1 MPESGKQP
9 VSGTD
14 ALGQPIQLEGA
25 SVLIVGAGGPMGRQ
39 FALEAV
45 RHHPARLLLADDRAS
60 LNRIDDSLSD
70 NAELIVVDIDDRPGL
85 RAVLAEHRPD
95 VVVHVT
101 PPSHAVVDDRPI
113 EWPSLP
119 ADQATWLAVDAAESG
134 CRHFLRVSSAD
145 LIDAGGPTNQSAR
158 HDPETSDASLRA
170 ALENER
176 ANADH
181 LRRLSRQQ
189 KEILRRKLV
198 RIALVID
205 EHARRLDQ
213 EVTVRQRRVTR
224 RLSRAELIASS
235 LPGRRGL
242 ARRRT
247 ELADAIAELPEPPVV
262 ERRTSIIVVTDKPMT
277 DVPPSAGVTDCELV
291 VVLSGRAASAPPQV
305 PAIVVRSD
313 YKTITTAAA
322 TGASKAT
329 GRLLCF
335 LSPTSEPLDDHWL
348 ARLAAAVQG
357 DIVAATPMLVHPERT
372 LRDATPHDLRVREL
386 GLDILATE
394 SSGPVVR
401 AREAGAKPR
410 PNRPIAEVAAGSG
423 ACLIVDRRAYVEAGG
438 LAPVD
443 DFNAAIVDL
452 CGRLRAGGGRVVA
465 VPSSV
470 VADHRPVSSV
480 RALARPIDS
489 DSAAW
494 RTVVDRQGPTLL
506 QLARGDRVTEHLRIA
521 LTVAAPSARA
531 AAQWGDWHL
540 AQALA
545 KALRRIGHSV
555 HLQTA
560 DQADDPAGR
569 SCDIHI
575 VFRGLTP
582 VHRTPGQRHV
592 LWVISHPES
601 LDIQECDDAD
611 LVMVASERFAADL
624 RQRTSTPVEVLLQ
637 ATDPRRFH
645 PHPPDPEHAHAV
657 AVVAMTRHVF
667 RPSVANALAVGLR
680 PAIYG
685 TGWQEFVDPDLIVSD
700 FVPNDQLATVYSSVG
715 VLLNDHWDTMRA
727 WGFVS
732 NRLFDALA
740 CGTPIISD
748 HMPEVGALFGDAVAM
763 YRNAEELRRA
773 VDISLDDPIAARRRA
788 NRGRDVVLENHTID
802 HRARQ
807 LLDALARFGLD
818 TPPR

>member
-1 MPESGKQP
+1 MPDHGPSPASGQEAA
-9 VSGTD
+9 GR
-14 ALGQPIQLEGA
+14 PIELEGA
-25 SVLIVGAGGPMGRQ
+25 SVLIIGAGGPMGRQ
-39 FALEAV
+39 FSLEAV
-45 RHHPARLLLADDRAS
+45 RHRPGRLLLADDRVS
-60 LNRIDDSLSD
+60 LSRIDAALAEG
-70 NAELIVVDIDDRPGL
+70 AELIAVDIDDRPGL
-85 RAVLAEHRPD
+85 RAVLAEHHPD
-95 VVVHVT
+95 IVVHVT

-113 EWPSLP
+113 EWPALP
-119 ADQATWLAVDAAESG
+119 ADQASWLAVDAAEAG

-145 LIDAGGPTNQSAR
+145 LIDAGGPGGHGNR

-198 RIALVID
+198 RIALVVD

-235 LPGRRGL
+235 LPGRRHL
-242 ARRRT
+242 AKRRA
-247 ELADAIAELPEPPVV
+247 ELFDAIAELPEAPVV
-262 ERRTSIIVVTDKPMT
+262 HRRISVIIVTDRPMT
-277 DVPPSAGVTDCELV
+277 SVPPSAGVDDCELV
-291 VVLSGRAASAPPQV
+291 IVLSGRAANPPPHH
-305 PAIVVRSD
+305 PAVVVRSD

-322 TGASKAT
+322 TGASRAT

-335 LSPTSEPLDDHWL
+335 FSPTSEPLDDHWL
-348 ARLAAAVQG
+348 ARLAAAIEG
-357 DIVAATPMLVHPERT
+357 DTVAATPMLVHPEHT

-394 SSGPVVR
+394 SAGPVVR
-401 AREAGAKPR
+401 AREAGTRPR
-410 PNRPIAEVAAGSG
+410 PSRAATEVAASSG
-423 ACLIVDRRAYVEAGG
+423 GCFIVDRRAYVEAGG
-438 LAPVD
+438 LAPID
-443 DFNAAIVDL
+443 DFDAAVVDL
-452 CGRLRAGGGRVVA
+452 CGRLRAGGGRVIT

-470 VADHRPVSSV
+470 VADHRPVTSV
-480 RALARPIDS
+480 RSLARPIDPES
-489 DSAAW
+489 PAW
-494 RTVVDRQGPTLL
+494 RSVVDRQGPTLL

-540 AQALA
+540 ATALA
-545 KALRRIGHSV
+545 KALRRLGHSV

-569 SCDIHI
+569 SCDVHI
-575 VFRGLTP
+575 VFRGLAP
-582 VHRTPGQRHV
+582 VQRTAGQRHV
-592 LWVISHPES
+592 VWVISHPES
-601 LDIQECDDAD
+601 IDIQECDDAD

-657 AVVAMTRHVF
+657 AVVAMTRHQF

-685 TGWQEFVDPDLIVSD
+685 TGWQEFVDPDLMVSD

-740 CGTPIISD
+740 CGTPIVSD
-748 HMPEVGALFGDAVAM
+748 HMPEVEALFGDAVAM

-773 VDISLDDPIAARRRA
+773 VDAALDDPIAARRRA
-788 NRGRDVVLENHTID
+788 NRGRDVVLENHTFD
-802 HRARQ
+802 DRARQ
-807 LLDALARFGLD
+807 LLDALARYGLD

>member
-1 MPESGKQP
+1 MPEQSPPPASGP
-9 VSGTD
+9 EAVGR
-14 ALGQPIQLEGA
+14 PIELEGA
-25 SVLIVGAGGPMGRQ
+25 TVLIIGAGGPMGRQ

-45 RHHPARLLLADDRAS
+45 RHKPARLLLANDRTA
-60 LNRIDDSLSD
+60 LNRIDASLSD
-70 NAELIVVDIDDRPGL
+70 GAELVVVDIDDRPGL
-85 RAVLAEHRPD
+85 RALLAECRPD

-113 EWPSLP
+113 EWPALP
-119 ADQATWLAVDAAESG
+119 VDQATWLAVDAAEAG

-145 LIDAGGPTNQSAR
+145 LIDAAPADTSPR

-205 EHARRLDQ
+205 EHGRRLDQ
-213 EVTVRQRRVTR
+213 EVTVHQRRVTR
-224 RLSRAELIASS
+224 RLSRAELIATS
-235 LPGRRGL
+235 LPGRRKL

-247 ELADAIAELPEPPVV
+247 EIAQAIAELPEPPVV
-262 ERRTSIIVVTDKPMT
+262 ERRVSIIVVTDRPMT
-277 DVPPSAGVTDCELV
+277 EAPPSAGVPDCELV
-291 VVLSGRAASAPPQV
+291 VVLSGRTAGPPPHV
-305 PAIVVRSD
+305 PAVVLRSD
-313 YKTITTAAA
+313 YKTMTIAAA
-322 TGASKAT
+322 TGASKAS

-335 LSPTSEPLDDHWL
+335 LSPSSVPLDEHWL
-348 ARLAAAVQG
+348 ARLAASIEG
-357 DIVAATPMLVHPERT
+357 DTVAATPMLVHPEHT
-372 LRDATPHDLRVREL
+372 LREANPHDLRVREL

-394 SSGPVVR
+394 SEGPVVR
-401 AREAGAKPR
+401 AREAGARPR
-410 PNRPIAEVAAGSG
+410 PNRPPVEVAAGSG

-438 LAPVD
+438 LAPID
-443 DFNAAIVDL
+443 DFDAAIVDL

-465 VPSSV
+465 VPSSI
-470 VADHRPVSSV
+470 VADHRPVTSV
-480 RALARPIDS
+480 RSLARPIDA
-489 DSAAW
+489 DSPGW
-494 RTVVDRQGPTLL
+494 RSVVDRQGPTLL

-540 AQALA
+540 ATALA

-569 SCDIHI
+569 SCDVHI
-575 VFRGLTP
+575 VFRGLAP
-582 VHRTPGQRHV
+582 VQRTPGQRHV

-624 RQRTSTPVEVLLQ
+624 RQRTTTPVEVLLQ

-667 RPSVANALAVGLR
+667 RPSVANALAAGLR

-732 NRLFDALA
+732 NRIFDALA

-748 HMPEVGALFGDAVAM
+748 HMPEVATLFGDAVGM
-763 YRNAEELRRA
+763 YRNAEELRRVVEA
-773 VDISLDDPIAARRRA
+773 ALDDPIAARRRA
-788 NRGRDVVLENHTID
+788 NRGRDVVLENHTFD

-807 LLDALARFGLD
+807 LLDALTRHGLD
-818 TPPR
+818 APPR